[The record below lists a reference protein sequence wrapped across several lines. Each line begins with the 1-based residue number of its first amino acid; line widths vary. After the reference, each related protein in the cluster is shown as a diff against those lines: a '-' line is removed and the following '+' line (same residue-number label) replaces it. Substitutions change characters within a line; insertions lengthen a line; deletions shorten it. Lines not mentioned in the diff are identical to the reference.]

1 MIRWASLPA
10 SGLKLNTNVAFRE
23 KHGFIKTAAV
33 TRNEWGVVLATSQR
47 KQWDSM
53 TWRCEGNSFV

>member
-23 KHGFIKTAAV
+23 KHGFIKTGAV
-33 TRNEWGVVLATSQR
+33 TRNEWGAVLATQSKKAMGFYDLEVRRQ
-47 KQWDSM
+47 
-53 TWRCEGNSFV
+53 

>member
-33 TRNEWGVVLATSQR
+33 TRNEWGVVLATQSKKTMGFYDLEVRRQ
-47 KQWDSM
+47 
-53 TWRCEGNSFV
+53 